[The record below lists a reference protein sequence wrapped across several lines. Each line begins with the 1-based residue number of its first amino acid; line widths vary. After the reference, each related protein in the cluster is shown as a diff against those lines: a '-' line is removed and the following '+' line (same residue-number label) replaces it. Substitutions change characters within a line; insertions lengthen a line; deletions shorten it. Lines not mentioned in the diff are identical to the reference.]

1 MSPLQLLLPWWTDS
15 SADAQPSSEP
25 LLDSHL
31 TPSSLGMTGLSSSPL
46 RSHTSTESSVSS
58 ALAVYRHPEAQHEMK
73 LGNLLV
79 GFELKQCKR
88 RSIGMVVSPE
98 GLTVRAPRW
107 ATWSDIEQALQDKSR
122 WICAKLVDQR
132 DKGQRQAAA
141 RILWEEGASV
151 PYLGEPLVLMLSPGQ
166 EACRM
171 VEQDMAVPGVARRV
185 LHVGAPADASPD
197 LIRERVLVWLHEQA
211 LKLYEQRLAHFSA
224 IMGVSVKRLRLSAA
238 RTRWGSASADGTIRL
253 HWKLIH
259 FSATIIDYVVV
270 HELAH
275 LKEMNHSPRFWRV
288 VASALPDYELP
299 LEQLRHVA
307 IPE

>member
-1 MSPLQLLLPWWTDS
+1 MSPLQMLLPWWSDP
-15 SADAQPSSEP
+15 AEDPSPSFP
-25 LLDSHL
+25 VTSDPSL
-31 TPSSLGMTGLSSSPL
+31 TPCSSGMTGLSSSPL
-46 RSHTSTESSVSS
+46 RHLTSTETSVTSP
-58 ALAVYRHPEAQHEMK
+58 LAVYRHPEAQHEMK

-107 ATWSDIEQALQDKSR
+107 ATWSDIEQALQDKSK

-132 DKGQRQAAA
+132 DKGKRQAAA
-141 RILWEEGASV
+141 RIVWEEGASV
-151 PYLGEPLVLMLSPGQ
+151 PYLGEPLVLMLNPKLQGC
-166 EACRM
+166 EL
-171 VEQDMAVPGVARRV
+171 VEQTVSLPGVARRV
-185 LHVGAPADASPD
+185 LHVGAESDADSAS
-197 LIRERVLVWLHEQA
+197 IRERVLPWLHAQA
-211 LKLYEQRLAHFSA
+211 VLRYEQRLAHFSA

-259 FSATIIDYVVV
+259 FSPSIIDYVVV

-288 VASALPDYELP
+288 VAGALPDYEVP
-299 LEQLRHVA
+299 LDQLRHVA